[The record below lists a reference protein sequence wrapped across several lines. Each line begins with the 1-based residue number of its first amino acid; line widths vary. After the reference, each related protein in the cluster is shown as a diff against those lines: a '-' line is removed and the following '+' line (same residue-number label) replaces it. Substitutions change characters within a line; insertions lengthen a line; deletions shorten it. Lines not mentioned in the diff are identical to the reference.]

1 MSGGISNNYALPP
14 SSYGMLGELTQGA
27 SAVQTQLDTLA
38 QQASS
43 GNVSQTY
50 SGLGANA
57 VTDLNLN
64 AEIAQNNAYVSN
76 ITAANNSIG
85 ITQTVMNQLSKI
97 ASGISA
103 QLDNITGT
111 SISTLAEQ
119 AQNDLQQV
127 ANLLNTQ
134 NGTNYIFAGQDASNP
149 PVPDAST
156 IVSSPFFAQIQAAV
170 AGLATNGAAATM
182 TTALTVASSNVPG
195 SAGGTS
201 PFSAALSALSLSPSP
216 STSNFQAS
224 VEIGP
229 GQSVSAGLLAS
240 VNTYATSSGPYSTGS
255 YTRDL
260 MNALA
265 MVGSL
270 TPNSATAAGFTGL
283 ISDIQTSLT
292 GAIGAMAN
300 EEGGLGATQD
310 TLTATST
317 TLGNVTTALQTQLS
331 TVQDV
336 NMSQTLSNLTM
347 VQTQLQASYKLIAS
361 VQSLSLANYVQ

>member
-1 MSGGISNNYALPP
+1 MSGAISSNYALAP
-14 SSYGMLGELTQGA
+14 SSYGMLGELVQGA
-27 SAVQTQLDTLA
+27 STVQTQLDSLA
-38 QQASS
+38 QQAST

-57 VTDLNLN
+57 LTDLNLN
-64 AEIAQNNAYVSN
+64 AEIAQNNTYVAN
-76 ITAANNSIG
+76 ITSANTTIG

-111 SISTLAEQ
+111 SISTVAEQ

-149 PVPDAST
+149 PVPNPGN
-156 IVSSPFFAQIQAAV
+156 ILSSPFFTQIQAAV
-170 AGLATNGAAATM
+170 SGLATNGAATTMATS
-182 TTALTVASSNVPG
+182 LSVASSNTLPP
-195 SAGGTS
+195 GGTS
-201 PFSAALSALSLSPSP
+201 PFSAALSALPLSPSP
-216 STSNFQAS
+216 STSNFQAT
-224 VEIGP
+224 VETGP
-229 GQSVSAGLLAS
+229 GQSTSVGLLAS
-240 VNTYATSSGPYSTGS
+240 ANTYATSSGPYTTGS

-270 TPNSATAAGFTGL
+270 TPASTSATGFTGL
-283 ISDIQTSLT
+283 ISDIQTSLS
-292 GAIGAMAN
+292 GAISAMAN

-310 TLTATST
+310 SLTATST

-331 TVQDV
+331 SVQDV
-336 NMSQTLSNLTM
+336 NMSETLSNLTM

-361 VQSLSLANYVQ
+361 VQSLSLANYV

>member
-1 MSGGISNNYALPP
+1 MSGAISSNYALAP
-14 SSYGMLGELTQGA
+14 SSYGMLGELVQGA
-27 SAVQTQLDTLA
+27 STVQTQLDALA
-38 QQASS
+38 QQAST
-43 GNVSQTY
+43 GNISQTY

-57 VTDLNLN
+57 LTDLNLN
-64 AEIAQNNAYVSN
+64 TEIAQNNTYVAN
-76 ITAANNSIG
+76 ITSANTTIG

-97 ASGISA
+97 ASGISS

-149 PVPDAST
+149 PVPNPGA
-156 IVSSPFFAQIQAAV
+156 ILSSPFFTQIQAAV
-170 AGLATNGAAATM
+170 AGLATNGAATTMATS
-182 TTALTVASSNVPG
+182 LSVASSNTLPT
-195 SAGGTS
+195 AGGTS
-201 PFSAALSALSLSPSP
+201 PFSAALSPPPA
-216 STSNFQAS
+216 NFQAT
-224 VEIGP
+224 VETGP
-229 GQSVSAGLLAS
+229 GQSTSVGLLAS
-240 VNTYATSSGPYSTGS
+240 TNTYATSSGPYTTGS

-270 TPNSATAAGFTGL
+270 TPASASAAGFAGL

-292 GAIGAMAN
+292 GAISAMAN

-310 TLTATST
+310 SLTATST
-317 TLGNVTTALQTQLS
+317 TLGNVTTALKTQVS
-331 TVQDV
+331 SVQDV
-336 NMSQTLSNLTM
+336 NMAQTLSNLTM

-361 VQSLSLANYVQ
+361 VQSLSLANYV

>member
-1 MSGGISNNYALPP
+1 MSGAISSNYALAP
-14 SSYGMLGELTQGA
+14 SSYGMLGELVQGA
-27 SAVQTQLDTLA
+27 STVQTQLDALA
-38 QQASS
+38 QQAST
-43 GNVSQTY
+43 GNISQTY

-57 VTDLNLN
+57 LTDLNLN
-64 AEIAQNNAYVSN
+64 TEIAQNNTYVAN
-76 ITAANNSIG
+76 ITSANTTIG

-97 ASGISA
+97 ASGISS

-149 PVPDAST
+149 PVPNPGA
-156 IVSSPFFAQIQAAV
+156 ILSSPFFTQIQAAV
-170 AGLATNGAAATM
+170 AGLATNGAATTMATS
-182 TTALTVASSNVPG
+182 LSVASSNTLPT
-195 SAGGTS
+195 AGGTS
-201 PFSAALSALSLSPSP
+201 PFSAALSPPPA
-216 STSNFQAS
+216 NFQAT
-224 VEIGP
+224 VETGP
-229 GQSVSAGLLAS
+229 GQSTSVGLLAS
-240 VNTYATSSGPYSTGS
+240 ANTYATSSGPYTTGS

-270 TPNSATAAGFTGL
+270 TPASASAAGFTGL

-292 GAIGAMAN
+292 GAISAMAN

-310 TLTATST
+310 SLTATST
-317 TLGNVTTALQTQLS
+317 TLGNVTTALKTQVS
-331 TVQDV
+331 SVQDV
-336 NMSQTLSNLTM
+336 NMAQTLSNLTM

-361 VQSLSLANYVQ
+361 VQSLSLANYV

>member
-1 MSGGISNNYALPP
+1 MSGAISSNYALAP
-14 SSYGMLGELTQGA
+14 SSYGMLGELVQGA
-27 SAVQTQLDTLA
+27 STVQTQLDALA
-38 QQASS
+38 QQAST
-43 GNVSQTY
+43 GNISQTY

-57 VTDLNLN
+57 LTDLNLN
-64 AEIAQNNAYVSN
+64 TEIAQNNTYVAN
-76 ITAANNSIG
+76 ITSANTTIG

-97 ASGISA
+97 ASGISS

-149 PVPDAST
+149 PVPNPGA
-156 IVSSPFFAQIQAAV
+156 ILSSPFFTKIQAAV
-170 AGLATNGAAATM
+170 AGLATNGAATTMATS
-182 TTALTVASSNVPG
+182 LSVASSDTLPT
-195 SAGGTS
+195 AGGTS
-201 PFSAALSALSLSPSP
+201 PFSAALSPPPA
-216 STSNFQAS
+216 NFQAT
-224 VEIGP
+224 VETGP
-229 GQSVSAGLLAS
+229 GQSTSVGLLAS
-240 VNTYATSSGPYSTGS
+240 ANTYATSSGPYTTGS

-270 TPNSATAAGFTGL
+270 TPASASAAGFTGL

-361 VQSLSLANYVQ
+361 VQSLSLANYV

>member
-1 MSGGISNNYALPP
+1 MSGAISSNYALAP
-14 SSYGMLGELTQGA
+14 SSYGMLGELVQGA
-27 SAVQTQLDTLA
+27 STVQTQLDALA
-38 QQASS
+38 QQAST
-43 GNVSQTY
+43 GNISQTY

-57 VTDLNLN
+57 LTDLNLN
-64 AEIAQNNAYVSN
+64 TEIAQNNTYVAN
-76 ITAANNSIG
+76 ITSANTTIG

-149 PVPDAST
+149 PVPNPGA
-156 IVSSPFFAQIQAAV
+156 ILSSPFFTQIQAAV
-170 AGLATNGAAATM
+170 AGLATNGAATTMATS
-182 TTALTVASSNVPG
+182 LSVASSNTLPT
-195 SAGGTS
+195 AGGTS
-201 PFSAALSALSLSPSP
+201 PFSAALSPPPA
-216 STSNFQAS
+216 NFQAT
-224 VEIGP
+224 VETGP
-229 GQSVSAGLLAS
+229 GQSTSVGLLAS
-240 VNTYATSSGPYSTGS
+240 ANTYATSSGPYTTGS

-270 TPNSATAAGFTGL
+270 TPASASAAGFTGL

-292 GAIGAMAN
+292 GAISAMAN

-310 TLTATST
+310 SLTATST
-317 TLGNVTTALQTQLS
+317 TLGNVTTALKTQVS
-331 TVQDV
+331 SVQDV
-336 NMSQTLSNLTM
+336 NMAQTLSNLTM

-361 VQSLSLANYVQ
+361 VQSLSLANYV

>member
-1 MSGGISNNYALPP
+1 MSGAISSNYALAP
-14 SSYGMLGELTQGA
+14 SSYGMLGELVQGA
-27 SAVQTQLDTLA
+27 STVQTQLDALA
-38 QQASS
+38 QQAST
-43 GNVSQTY
+43 GNISQTY

-57 VTDLNLN
+57 LTDLNLN
-64 AEIAQNNAYVSN
+64 TEIAQNNTYVAN
-76 ITAANNSIG
+76 ITSANTTIG

-149 PVPDAST
+149 PVPNPGA
-156 IVSSPFFAQIQAAV
+156 ILSSPFFTQIQAAV
-170 AGLATNGAAATM
+170 AGLATNGAATTMATS
-182 TTALTVASSNVPG
+182 LSVASSNTLPA
-195 SAGGTS
+195 AGGTS
-201 PFSAALSALSLSPSP
+201 PFSAALSPPPA
-216 STSNFQAS
+216 NFQAT
-224 VEIGP
+224 VETGP
-229 GQSVSAGLLAS
+229 GQSTSVGLLAS
-240 VNTYATSSGPYSTGS
+240 ANTYATSSGPYTTGS

-270 TPNSATAAGFTGL
+270 TPTSASAAGFTGL

-292 GAIGAMAN
+292 GAISAMAN

-310 TLTATST
+310 SLTATST
-317 TLGNVTTALQTQLS
+317 TLGNVTTALKTQVS
-331 TVQDV
+331 SVQDV
-336 NMSQTLSNLTM
+336 NMAQTLSNLTM

-361 VQSLSLANYVQ
+361 VQSLSLANYV

>member
-1 MSGGISNNYALPP
+1 MSGAISSNYALAP
-14 SSYGMLGELTQGA
+14 SSYGMLGELVQGA
-27 SAVQTQLDTLA
+27 STVQTQLDALA
-38 QQASS
+38 QQAST
-43 GNVSQTY
+43 GNISQTY

-57 VTDLNLN
+57 LTDLNLN
-64 AEIAQNNAYVSN
+64 TEIAQNNTYVAN
-76 ITAANNSIG
+76 ITSANTTIG

-149 PVPDAST
+149 PVPNPGA
-156 IVSSPFFAQIQAAV
+156 ILSSPFFTQIQAAV
-170 AGLATNGAAATM
+170 AGLATNGAATTMATS
-182 TTALTVASSNVPG
+182 LSVASSPTLPA
-195 SAGGTS
+195 AGGTS
-201 PFSAALSALSLSPSP
+201 PFSAALSALPLIPSP
-216 STSNFQAS
+216 STSNFQAT
-224 VEIGP
+224 VETGP
-229 GQSVSAGLLAS
+229 GQSTSVGLLAS
-240 VNTYATSSGPYSTGS
+240 ANTYATSSGPYTTGS

-270 TPNSATAAGFTGL
+270 TPASASAAGFTGL

-292 GAIGAMAN
+292 GAISAMAN

-310 TLTATST
+310 SLTATST
-317 TLGNVTTALQTQLS
+317 TLGNVTTALKTQVS
-331 TVQDV
+331 SVQDV
-336 NMSQTLSNLTM
+336 NMAQTLSNLTM

-361 VQSLSLANYVQ
+361 VQSLSLANYV

>member
-1 MSGGISNNYALPP
+1 MSGAISSNYALAP
-14 SSYGMLGELTQGA
+14 SSYGMLGELVQGA
-27 SAVQTQLDTLA
+27 STVQTQLDALA
-38 QQASS
+38 QQAST
-43 GNVSQTY
+43 GNISQTY

-57 VTDLNLN
+57 LTDLNLN
-64 AEIAQNNAYVSN
+64 TEIAQNNTYVAN
-76 ITAANNSIG
+76 ITSANTTIG

-97 ASGISA
+97 ASGISS

-149 PVPDAST
+149 PVPNPGA
-156 IVSSPFFAQIQAAV
+156 ILSSPFFTQIQAAV
-170 AGLATNGAAATM
+170 AGLATNGAATTMATS
-182 TTALTVASSNVPG
+182 LSVASSNTLPA
-195 SAGGTS
+195 AGGTS
-201 PFSAALSALSLSPSP
+201 PFSAALSPPPA
-216 STSNFQAS
+216 NFQAT
-224 VEIGP
+224 VETGP
-229 GQSVSAGLLAS
+229 GQSTSVGLLAS
-240 VNTYATSSGPYSTGS
+240 ANTYATSSGPYTTGS

-270 TPNSATAAGFTGL
+270 TPTSASAAGFTGL

-292 GAIGAMAN
+292 GAISAMAN

-310 TLTATST
+310 SLTATST
-317 TLGNVTTALQTQLS
+317 TLGNVTTALQTQVS
-331 TVQDV
+331 SVQDV
-336 NMSQTLSNLTM
+336 NMAQTLSNLTM

-361 VQSLSLANYVQ
+361 VQSLSLANYV

>member
-1 MSGGISNNYALPP
+1 MSGAISSNYALPP
-14 SSYGMLGELTQGA
+14 SSYGTLGELIQGA
-27 SAVQTQLDTLA
+27 SSVQTQLDALA
-38 QQASS
+38 QQAST

-50 SGLGANA
+50 SGLGADA
-57 VTDLNLN
+57 LTALNLN
-64 AEIAQNNAYVSN
+64 AEIAQNNTYVSN
-76 ITAANNSIG
+76 ITQANTNIG

-97 ASGISA
+97 ASGISS
-103 QLDNITGT
+103 QLDNISGT
-111 SISTLAEQ
+111 SVSTLAEQ

-149 PVPDAST
+149 PVPDAAN
-156 IVSSPFFAQIQAAV
+156 ILSSPFFTQIQTAV
-170 AGLATNGAAATM
+170 GNLATNGAATTM
-182 TTALTVASSNVPG
+182 STALGIAGSNTLP

-201 PFSAALSALSLSPSP
+201 PFSAALSPPPA
-216 STSNFQAS
+216 NFQAS
-224 VEIGP
+224 IETGP
-229 GQSVSAGLLAS
+229 GQSTSVGLLAS
-240 VNTYATSSGPYSTGS
+240 ANTYVTSSGPYTTGS

-270 TPNSATAAGFTGL
+270 TSSSASASGFTGM

-310 TLTATST
+310 SLTATST
-317 TLGNVTTALQTQLS
+317 TLGNVTTALTTQAS
-331 TVQDV
+331 SIQDV
-336 NMSQTLSNLTM
+336 NMANTLSNLTM
-347 VQTQLQASYKLIAS
+347 VQTQLQASFKLIAS
-361 VQSLSLANYVQ
+361 VQSLSLANYV

>member
-1 MSGGISNNYALPP
+1 
-14 SSYGMLGELTQGA
+14 
-27 SAVQTQLDTLA
+27 
-38 QQASS
+38 
-43 GNVSQTY
+43 
-50 SGLGANA
+50 
-57 VTDLNLN
+57 
-64 AEIAQNNAYVSN
+64 
-76 ITAANNSIG
+76 
-85 ITQTVMNQLSKI
+85 MNQLSKI

-149 PVPDAST
+149 PVPNPGA
-156 IVSSPFFAQIQAAV
+156 ILSSPFFTQIQAAV
-170 AGLATNGAAATM
+170 AGLATNGAATTMATS
-182 TTALTVASSNVPG
+182 LSVASSNTLPT
-195 SAGGTS
+195 AGGTS
-201 PFSAALSALSLSPSP
+201 PFSAALSPPPA
-216 STSNFQAS
+216 NFQAT
-224 VEIGP
+224 VETGP
-229 GQSVSAGLLAS
+229 GQSTSVGLLAS
-240 VNTYATSSGPYSTGS
+240 ANTYATSSGPYTTGS

-270 TPNSATAAGFTGL
+270 TPTSASAAGFTGL

-292 GAIGAMAN
+292 GAISAMAN

-310 TLTATST
+310 SLTATST
-317 TLGNVTTALQTQLS
+317 TLGNVTTALKTQVS
-331 TVQDV
+331 SVQDV
-336 NMSQTLSNLTM
+336 NMAQTLSNLTM

-361 VQSLSLANYVQ
+361 VQSLSLANYV

>member
-1 MSGGISNNYALPP
+1 MSGAISSNYALAP
-14 SSYGMLGELTQGA
+14 SSYGMLGELVQGA
-27 SAVQTQLDTLA
+27 STVQTQLDALA
-38 QQASS
+38 QQAST
-43 GNVSQTY
+43 GNISQTY

-57 VTDLNLN
+57 LTDLNLN
-64 AEIAQNNAYVSN
+64 TEIAQNNTYVAN
-76 ITAANNSIG
+76 ITSANTTIG

-149 PVPDAST
+149 PVPNPGA
-156 IVSSPFFAQIQAAV
+156 ILSSPFFTKIQAAV
-170 AGLATNGAAATM
+170 AGLATNGAATTMATS
-182 TTALTVASSNVPG
+182 LSVASSNTLPT
-195 SAGGTS
+195 AGGTS
-201 PFSAALSALSLSPSP
+201 PFSAALSPPPA
-216 STSNFQAS
+216 NFQAT
-224 VEIGP
+224 VETGP
-229 GQSVSAGLLAS
+229 GQSTSVGLLAS
-240 VNTYATSSGPYSTGS
+240 ANTYATSSGPYTTGS

-270 TPNSATAAGFTGL
+270 TPTSASAAGFTGL

-292 GAIGAMAN
+292 GAISAMAN

-310 TLTATST
+310 SLTATST
-317 TLGNVTTALQTQLS
+317 TLGNVTTALKTQVS
-331 TVQDV
+331 SVQDV
-336 NMSQTLSNLTM
+336 NMAQTLSNLTM

-361 VQSLSLANYVQ
+361 VQSLSLANYV

>member
-1 MSGGISNNYALPP
+1 MSGAISSNYALAP
-14 SSYGMLGELTQGA
+14 SSYGMLGELVQGA
-27 SAVQTQLDTLA
+27 STVQTQLDALA
-38 QQASS
+38 QQAST
-43 GNVSQTY
+43 GNISQTY

-57 VTDLNLN
+57 LTDLNLN
-64 AEIAQNNAYVSN
+64 TEIAQNNTYVAN
-76 ITAANNSIG
+76 ITSANTTIG

-149 PVPDAST
+149 PVPNPGA
-156 IVSSPFFAQIQAAV
+156 ILSSPFFTQIQAAV
-170 AGLATNGAAATM
+170 AGLATNGAATTMATS
-182 TTALTVASSNVPG
+182 LSVASSNTLPA
-195 SAGGTS
+195 AGGTS
-201 PFSAALSALSLSPSP
+201 PFSAALSPPPA
-216 STSNFQAS
+216 NFQAT
-224 VEIGP
+224 VETGP
-229 GQSVSAGLLAS
+229 GQSTSVGLLAS
-240 VNTYATSSGPYSTGS
+240 ANTYATSSGPYTTGS

-270 TPNSATAAGFTGL
+270 TPASASAAGFTGL
-283 ISDIQTSLT
+283 IGDIQTSLT
-292 GAIGAMAN
+292 GAISAMAN

-310 TLTATST
+310 SLTATST
-317 TLGNVTTALQTQLS
+317 TLGNVTTALKTQVS
-331 TVQDV
+331 SVQDV
-336 NMSQTLSNLTM
+336 NMAQTLSNLTM

-361 VQSLSLANYVQ
+361 VQSLSLANYV

>member
-1 MSGGISNNYALPP
+1 MSGAISSNYALAP
-14 SSYGMLGELTQGA
+14 SSYGMLGELVQGA
-27 SAVQTQLDTLA
+27 STVQTQLDALA
-38 QQASS
+38 QQAST
-43 GNVSQTY
+43 GNISQTY

-57 VTDLNLN
+57 LTDLNLN
-64 AEIAQNNAYVSN
+64 TEIAQNNTYVAN
-76 ITAANNSIG
+76 ITSANTTIG

-149 PVPDAST
+149 PVPNPGA
-156 IVSSPFFAQIQAAV
+156 ILSSPFFTKIQAAV
-170 AGLATNGAAATM
+170 AGLATNGAATTMATS
-182 TTALTVASSNVPG
+182 LSVASSNTLPT
-195 SAGGTS
+195 AGGTS
-201 PFSAALSALSLSPSP
+201 PFSAALSPPPA
-216 STSNFQAS
+216 NFQAT
-224 VEIGP
+224 VETGP
-229 GQSVSAGLLAS
+229 GQSTSVGLLAS
-240 VNTYATSSGPYSTGS
+240 ANTYATSSGPYTTGS

-270 TPNSATAAGFTGL
+270 TPASASAAGFTGL

-292 GAIGAMAN
+292 GAISAMAN

-310 TLTATST
+310 SLTATST
-317 TLGNVTTALQTQLS
+317 TLGNVTTALKTQVS
-331 TVQDV
+331 SVQDV
-336 NMSQTLSNLTM
+336 NMAQTLSNLTM

-361 VQSLSLANYVQ
+361 VQSLSLANYV

>member
-1 MSGGISNNYALPP
+1 MSGAISSNYALAP
-14 SSYGMLGELTQGA
+14 SSYGMLGELVQGA
-27 SAVQTQLDTLA
+27 STVQTQLDALA
-38 QQASS
+38 QQAST
-43 GNVSQTY
+43 GNISQTY

-57 VTDLNLN
+57 LTDLNLN
-64 AEIAQNNAYVSN
+64 TEIAQNNTYVAN
-76 ITAANNSIG
+76 ITSANTTIG

-149 PVPDAST
+149 PVPNPGA
-156 IVSSPFFAQIQAAV
+156 ILSSPFFTQIQAAV
-170 AGLATNGAAATM
+170 AGLATNGAATTMATS
-182 TTALTVASSNVPG
+182 LSVASSNTLPT
-195 SAGGTS
+195 AGGTS
-201 PFSAALSALSLSPSP
+201 PFSAALSPPPA
-216 STSNFQAS
+216 NFQAT
-224 VEIGP
+224 VETGP
-229 GQSVSAGLLAS
+229 GQSTSVGLLAS
-240 VNTYATSSGPYSTGS
+240 TNTYATSSGPYTTGS

-270 TPNSATAAGFTGL
+270 TPASASTAGFTGL

-292 GAIGAMAN
+292 GAISAMAN

-310 TLTATST
+310 SLTATST
-317 TLGNVTTALQTQLS
+317 TLGNVTTALKTQVS
-331 TVQDV
+331 SVQDV
-336 NMSQTLSNLTM
+336 NMAQTLSNLTM

-361 VQSLSLANYVQ
+361 VQSLSLANYV

>member
-1 MSGGISNNYALPP
+1 MSGAISSNYALAP
-14 SSYGMLGELTQGA
+14 SSYGMLGELVQGA
-27 SAVQTQLDTLA
+27 STVQTQLDALA
-38 QQASS
+38 QQAST
-43 GNVSQTY
+43 GNISQTY

-57 VTDLNLN
+57 LTDLNLN
-64 AEIAQNNAYVSN
+64 TEIAQNNTYVAN
-76 ITAANNSIG
+76 ITSANTTIG

-97 ASGISA
+97 ASGISS

-149 PVPDAST
+149 PVPNPGA
-156 IVSSPFFAQIQAAV
+156 ILSSPFFTQIQAAV
-170 AGLATNGAAATM
+170 AGLATNGAATTMATS
-182 TTALTVASSNVPG
+182 LSVASSDTLPT
-195 SAGGTS
+195 AGGTS
-201 PFSAALSALSLSPSP
+201 PFSAALSPPPA
-216 STSNFQAS
+216 NFQAT
-224 VEIGP
+224 VETGP
-229 GQSVSAGLLAS
+229 GQSTSVGLLAS
-240 VNTYATSSGPYSTGS
+240 ANTYATSSGPYTTGS

-270 TPNSATAAGFTGL
+270 TPASASAAGFTGL

-292 GAIGAMAN
+292 GAISAMAN

-310 TLTATST
+310 SLTATST
-317 TLGNVTTALQTQLS
+317 TLGNVTTALKTQVS
-331 TVQDV
+331 SVQDV
-336 NMSQTLSNLTM
+336 NMAQTLSNLTM

-361 VQSLSLANYVQ
+361 VQSLSLANYV